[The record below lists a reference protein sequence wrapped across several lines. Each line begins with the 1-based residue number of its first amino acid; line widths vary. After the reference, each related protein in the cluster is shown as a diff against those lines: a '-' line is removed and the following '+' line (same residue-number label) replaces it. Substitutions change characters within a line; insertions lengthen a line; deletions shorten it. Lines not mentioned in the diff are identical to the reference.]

1 MPSAGIPEL
10 FDTRSESP
18 LFIAASDPANGG
30 SLLEFLINL
39 LKVIKEASKHLDA

>member
-10 FDTRSESP
+10 FDTRNESP

-30 SLLEFLINL
+30 NLLEFLINL